1 MEINLEKKNYK
12 TKFNIEN
19 IKKNNTLVIKYIAKN
34 TLSYDFILVSVIAPF
49 TETRKF
55 AKKNLE
61 KDILKYMSIV
71 R

>member
-1 MEINLEKKNYK
+1 MEINLEKKKNCK

-34 TLSYDFILVSVIAPF
+34 ILSYDFILVSVIAPF

-55 AKKNLE
+55 AKK
-61 KDILKYMSIV
+61 KIWKKIF
-71 R
+71 